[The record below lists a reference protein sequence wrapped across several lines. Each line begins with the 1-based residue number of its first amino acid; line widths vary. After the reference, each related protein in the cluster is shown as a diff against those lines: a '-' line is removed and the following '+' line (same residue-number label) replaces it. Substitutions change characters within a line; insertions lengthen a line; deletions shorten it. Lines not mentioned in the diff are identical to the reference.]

1 MTELNWANR
10 TIFTGDNL
18 DVMRGM
24 NSDSVD
30 LIYLDPPFNSNRI
43 YSAPV
48 GSEAAAAAF
57 KDAWTMDDVTAEE
70 HGEVAERNPALY
82 AVIDSAGQ
90 AHGRSMKAYL
100 TMMGTR
106 LLEMQ
111 RVLKPTGSVY
121 LHCDSTAGHYL
132 KIAMD
137 AVFGDE
143 NFRNEIV
150 WKRTSAHSDAK
161 RWARVNDYILYY
173 VGGEDAAWSVVHAPY
188 DKTYVARHYRH
199 DDGDGRGPYRLD
211 NISSPNPREN
221 LMYEY
226 KGYQPPKNGWR
237 YSVETMQR
245 LDAKGRIWYP
255 ASKQGRLAL
264 KRYLNEM
271 PGRPVDSN
279 WADINP
285 LGSQAKERVGYPTQK
300 PLALL
305 ERIIKASSEA
315 GDIVFDPFCGCGT
328 ACIAAERL
336 ERQWI
341 GIDLS
346 ARAAELVLLRAE
358 RDIGALFPVHHREDI
373 PRRTDLGKL
382 PSYRTHKHTLFGL
395 QEGLCA
401 GCCHPFPFRNFT
413 IDHVVSRAQGG
424 SHHLDNL
431 QLLCNA
437 CNAMKGT
444 RSQAEFRAELRRIG
458 MTGSCW

>member
-1 MTELNWANR
+1 MGEANWANR

-24 NSDSVD
+24 NSDGVD

-82 AVIDSAGQ
+82 AVIDAAGQ
-90 AHGRSMKAYL
+90 AHGKPMKAYL

-111 RVLKPTGSVY
+111 RVLKSTGSIY
-121 LHCDSTAGHYL
+121 LHCDPTAGHYL
-132 KIAMD
+132 KMLMD
-137 AVFGDE
+137 AVFGQE

-150 WKRTSAHSDAK
+150 WKRTSTHSDAK

-173 VGGEDAAWSVVHAPY
+173 VGSEDATWSAQFIPY

-199 DDGDGRGPYRLD
+199 DDGDDRGPYRLGD
-211 NISSPNPREN
+211 IASPNPREN

-237 YSVETMQR
+237 YSLETMQR
-245 LDAKGRIWYP
+245 LDDEGRIWYP
-255 ASKQGRLAL
+255 DSKEGRLAL

-271 PGRPVDSN
+271 PGRIVDSN
-279 WADINP
+279 WADIGP

-305 ERIIKASSEA
+305 ERISRPAASQAISCSTPSAAAARPALPPSASNVSGLVSISRRARRSWYYCVLNATSVRSSPSITGKTSRDARTSACCRITARTSTRFLAGRKA
-315 GDIVFDPFCGCGT
+315 C
-328 ACIAAERL
+328 
-336 ERQWI
+336 
-341 GIDLS
+341 
-346 ARAAELVLLRAE
+346 ARAAVTLSPSATSPSTTWCRRRAA
-358 RDIGALFPVHHREDI
+358 G
-373 PRRTDLGKL
+373 RTT
-382 PSYRTHKHTLFGL
+382 STTCNC
-395 QEGLCA
+395 CA
-401 GCCHPFPFRNFT
+401 
-413 IDHVVSRAQGG
+413 
-424 SHHLDNL
+424 
-431 QLLCNA
+431 
-437 CNAMKGT
+437 T
-444 RSQAEFRAELRRIG
+444 RVTR
-458 MTGSCW
+458 